1 MQISL
6 KKKLETNSES
16 LKNFLNDV
24 SIPSL
29 SETQKQICE
38 EELME
43 KDIYESMIRFDN
55 NKSPGNDG
63 LTNEFYYK
71 NLND

>member
-1 MQISL
+1 MQISS

-16 LKNFLNDV
+16 LNNFLNNI

-38 EELME
+38 EELTE
-43 KDIYESMIRFDN
+43 KDIYEPMISFDN
-55 NKSPGNDG
+55 NKLPGN
-63 LTNEFYYK
+63 NWAYK
-71 NLND
+71 